1 VHKLFRPLGEAEGGE
16 ESWFRSEHPAE
27 LEGLR
32 EHVEAVLEL
41 VSQAAGKVKAEAQ
54 AEAGAILEAK
64 TREAA
69 EKLERAERDAAEL
82 RERAQSELEEAE
94 AESGKIRRRAE
105 AAYASRL
112 QEVEEKA
119 AQKERALNERLDLIQ
134 GRLLEL
140 VDGVREMASHPDTLG
155 RASEAMDHDEERDLD
170 LEESLREVVQSSH
183 DGGPH
188 ETDDELG

>member
-1 VHKLFRPLGEAEGGE
+1 MHRLFRPLGEAEGGE
-16 ESWFRSEHPAE
+16 ESWFRSEHATE

-54 AEAGAILEAK
+54 AEAEAILEAK

-69 EKLERAERDAAEL
+69 QKLEEAERDAEEL
-82 RERAQSELEEAE
+82 RARAKGELEEAE
-94 AESGKIRRRAE
+94 TESGKIRRRAE

-134 GRLLEL
+134 ERLLEL
-140 VDGVREMASHPDTLG
+140 VDCVREMASHPENLG
-155 RASEAMDHDEERDLD
+155 RPSAAMERDEERDLD
-170 LEESLREVVQSSH
+170 ESLREVAQSSH
-183 DGGPH
+183 EAGPYGG
-188 ETDDELG
+188 DD

>member
-1 VHKLFRPLGEAEGGE
+1 VHRLFRPLSEAEQGE
-16 ESWFRSEHPAE
+16 ESWFRSEHATE

-54 AEAGAILEAK
+54 AEAEAILEAK

-69 EKLERAERDAAEL
+69 QKLEEAERDAEEL
-82 RERAQSELEEAE
+82 RARAKGELEEAE
-94 AESGKIRRRAE
+94 TESGKIRRRAE
-105 AAYASRL
+105 AAYAGRL

-140 VDGVREMASHPDTLG
+140 VDGVREMASHPDNFRSSSSAAEG
-155 RASEAMDHDEERDLD
+155 NEERDLH
-170 LEESLREVVQSSH
+170 ESLREVVQSSH
-183 DGGPH
+183 DAGPPDA
-188 ETDDELG
+188 DD

>member
-1 VHKLFRPLGEAEGGE
+1 VHKLFRPLGEADGGD
-16 ESWFRSEHPAE
+16 ESWFRSEHATE

-54 AEAGAILEAK
+54 AEAEAILEAK

-69 EKLERAERDAAEL
+69 EKVEEAERDAEEL
-82 RERAQSELEEAE
+82 RARAKGELEEAE
-94 AESGKIRRRAE
+94 TESGKIRRRAE
-105 AAYASRL
+105 AAYANRM

-119 AQKERALNERLDLIQ
+119 EQKERALNERLDLIQ

-140 VDGVREMASHPDTLG
+140 VDGVREMGSHPENL
-155 RASEAMDHDEERDLD
+155 RSSSAEMERDEERD
-170 LEESLREVVQSSH
+170 LEESLREVAHSSH
-183 DGGPH
+183 DMGPH
-188 ETDDELG
+188 GGGD